1 MKALDSTLILSLQDE
16 ARLVERAVSGDPEA
30 FARLYDAYMDRVY
43 RFMLLRV
50 SDSQTAEDLAS
61 QVFLKA
67 WEHLDRY
74 EIRGLSFAAWLFK
87 IARNLVIDHY
97 RTKKEAASL
106 DADDAAEPVSLRTVH
121 GDIEQQLQAEELRS
135 ALNRLT
141 EEQKAAVTLKYI
153 EGFTTE
159 EIAQVMGKREG
170 AVRALQMRGLQA
182 LAEIIEA
189 ENA

>member
-1 MKALDSTLILSLQDE
+1 MPSFQDE

-106 DADDAAEPVSLRTVH
+106 DADDAAEPVSRRTVH